1 VSVTSLGCQA
11 TRGTARNRFSTR
23 ADRQTMC
30 EYARRAHH
38 GNATP
43 PGLEQDLRCRAAAAA
58 AGRER
63 ERENQSVRAA
73 AAAASVSI
81 NRPLSD
87 APTIRYTR
95 CVKPRSLVTLHELN

>member
-1 VSVTSLGCQA
+1 MSVTSLGCQA

-43 PGLEQDLRCRAAAAA
+43 PGLGQDLRCTAAAA

-63 ERENQSVRAA
+63 EGEP
-73 AAAASVSI
+73 VS
-81 NRPLSD
+81 
-87 APTIRYTR
+87 
-95 CVKPRSLVTLHELN
+95 